1 MNVVRGLDISQS
13 CPKRRSRTASLF
25 LEPGVSKS
33 IASSVVTL
41 TSDWSVRAERKDA
54 ASMTS
59 PDEQLC
65 VLGGRVRRQGVGDRY
80 PEERQDTIIFGAGDV
95 VAADRVVERIHR
107 YFAYIR
113 GDFALRSEQYL
124 VRRRPELIAQS
135 NGF

>member
-1 MNVVRGLDISQS
+1 MWYAASTSVELPQASVA
-13 CPKRRSRTASLF
+13 RSFAVPEQR
-25 LEPGVSKS
+25 VSKS

-41 TSDWSVRAERKDA
+41 TS
-54 ASMTS
+54 
-59 PDEQLC
+59 
-65 VLGGRVRRQGVGDRY
+65 GDRY

-113 GDFALRSEQYL
+113 ELCLKVGQHL

-135 NGF
+135 RGF